1 MIYFCVIPFI
11 SHDSFFSW
19 DMITF
24 ARFFFSLMVHYFRMW
39 FFIWFIYLLM
49 ILFSL
54 HMIHLFTCDSFTHSR
69 FIFHMILLH
78 DLFTFFFFKYS
89 LHDPFIYPWLIF
101 SQYIYFHML
110 HFSTWFLLSHAMFT
124 HDFVE
129 FHLFIVHVLS
139 LFEYDFFFLHILWK
153 WCYLSRDV
161 IKKKS
166 GGLILCVFMIWKGLL
181 LSHDTYSYFYLCIFI
196 CALDRVSLDVNCM
209 WFAFQIKR

>member
-1 MIYFCVIPFI
+1 MIHFFHETWLPL
-11 SHDSFFSW
+11 HDSFFPSW
-19 DMITF
+19 FIIF
-24 ARFFFSLMVHYFRMW
+24 ACDFSYDSFTYSWFYFPS
-39 FFIWFIYLLM
+39 IWFIYLLV
-49 ILFSL
+49 
-54 HMIHLFTCDSFTHSR
+54 IHLLTHDSFFTW
-69 FIFHMILLH
+69 FYCMIYLL
-78 DLFTFFFFKYS
+78 FFFFKYS
-89 LHDPFIYPWLIF
+89 LHDPFTYPWLIF

-196 CALDRVSLDVNCM
+196 CALDRISLDVNCM